1 MNSSAFAS
9 GEGALSRLTKRSSSK
24 KYWMDE
30 FDAGWT
36 RAELPSDT
44 HAEGEK
50 TLREMTRNVGYDFYT
65 RLIDRLGKDNY
76 RVEDFWNAVTALALF
91 RLTSQ
96 EKLVLAYA
104 ERDAAS
110 PHPLILDFS
119 SLQRF
124 SDVLAYVK
132 SRAGEA
138 GEQGHANVW
147 PDYARMW
154 QERGNVGSP
163 AAICLRHGKT
173 GDVHCTQALDEFDAL
188 VNIDVSADALK
199 LSFYYDGAVMDARTA
214 HSFVT
219 VLEHLAGICLE
230 NFSVLQAELSLA
242 TPEQVDAVAAI
253 NDTERPFA
261 GESRIEEFLVDAAV
275 RHPDR
280 VAIRSAGGPVTY
292 GQFHAK
298 AQAVSAALR
307 AKGVVTG
314 DVVAIMTER
323 STDMM
328 AGIFGTL
335 MAGAT
340 YLPVDPSYPAAR
352 VQYMLDDSGAKI
364 ALLGN
369 AQLAALIPAPVSGIL
384 LSDAIAADVA
394 AGPVVSQTAGLPT
407 DAAYIIYTSGST
419 GNPKGVV
426 VEHRS
431 VVNRL
436 QWMQNR
442 YVLHADDVLI
452 QKTSVSFDVSVWE
465 LFWWTLAGASLCVPE
480 PGAERDPVAL
490 IEAINQ
496 HRVSV
501 IHFVPPMLSA
511 FLGFVGDQPHLIA
524 SLKLVFA
531 SGEALTPKHIE
542 SFNALG
548 DTQYRPRLINLYGP
562 TEATVDVTYFDCDE
576 FAQNRASVPLGKPID
591 NTKIFVLDTYLQPV
605 PIGFFGEIFIAG
617 AGVARGYHRR
627 PELTAQRFLKIDHL
641 YDGRLYRT
649 GDIGRFGV
657 DGLIEYAGRT
667 DHQVKVRGFRIELQ
681 EVSTVI
687 ESLGG
692 VQNCVVLTGSTGS
705 QSDTLLAFVTTGDE
719 SVTAAQLGAD
729 AASRL
734 PVHMVPSQFILLA
747 AFPALPNGKIDR
759 KSLLRMAEASTVS
772 SLAASPPRDDIEA
785 RLVAIW
791 NTVLERED
799 IGITDNFFAI
809 GGNSI
814 HFVSILG
821 KSRQSGL
828 SFSFQD
834 MFQYPTIAE
843 LRARCS
849 VIDVL
854 QGDQDVQPTA
864 RFSLL
869 GANDKARCEAQLP
882 DCEDAYPMT
891 ALQEGLV
898 FEKELY
904 IEAAQYHDVFTYTI
918 EGSIDAPTFQAAAQR
933 LVDRN
938 QIFRTSYHMS
948 GFEQSVQV
956 VHRNVAAQVFVD
968 DLRQLSQD
976 EQKAWLDKWLK
987 NERAHLFQW
996 EKPGLVRFHV
1006 QVLTD
1011 NKYLYTLSQ
1020 HNSALDGWSIS
1031 LVHTELF
1038 NTYFDLL
1045 ADKTQE
1051 QEVKKNYIRDYVEL
1065 ETLAIEDRAQCQYW
1079 DTVLDSASHAL
1090 LPVAKRA
1097 GIGERFTVKYHPVDI
1112 SKTLSDALI
1121 GVAESLKVPVKSVLL
1136 ATHMKVLSILGNTD
1150 DVLTGYE
1157 HSGRPEVDGAAEG
1170 IGLFLNTVPFRV
1182 RLADES
1188 YAQLIER
1195 VYANEGDMLP
1205 NRRLPMA
1212 RMKERSGIKEV
1223 MFESVFNYTHFYRL
1237 KELKKHQNFS
1247 LIEVEARGE
1256 TEFALRAEFSRH
1268 FFGDNVKL
1276 NLHYHTEAFDTD
1288 FIRTVAQLYT
1298 RVLTEI
1304 AHDIA
1309 HRHQSI
1315 NLFNKDTLA
1324 AVIERGRQVEQD
1336 VLQVGAEESLV
1347 TVNAAGYL
1355 QPVGTYG
1362 ELAKLTRSAAE
1373 AIIASG
1379 QGRLP
1384 DQDQA
1389 ALRTGLSGRISFES
1403 NRFLMN
1409 ENKSAELLGERHALD
1424 DVGAEEPL
1432 SQALLSVADLIAQN
1446 WSKVF
1451 RIPRE
1456 AITLE
1461 SNFFDLGG
1469 TSILAMK
1476 SVLELRGL
1484 VSLVQLL
1491 TNSTLGPLVRSLSV
1505 KKDGARLLH
1514 VLREGEDDEVTLVC
1528 FPYAGGNA
1536 INFRDLAN
1544 ELGAAWPQL
1553 SVLGVE
1559 LPGHDYQRD
1568 SASDLA
1574 LQDRISDR
1582 LVEELCS
1589 LPSKRM
1595 MFWSHCVGAAL
1606 CLDTLQK
1613 INHDGRLERIFIGA
1627 KILHGGEADA
1637 QLAINMEHRNDDE
1650 IVSLL
1655 DKLTDGQDFASIS
1668 PDHLGVIAAAF
1679 RHDAVQSNRFLSQV
1693 QLAPRE
1699 AIPVPLINV
1708 IAKDDPLTS
1717 EYASHHERWGMFSS
1731 SLSLETLESG
1741 GHFFCRTRAAEVAA
1755 LITKY
1760 SRVACYGN

>member
-1 MNSSAFAS
+1 MNSFASAS

-50 TLREMTRNVGYDFYT
+50 TLREITRNFGYDFYT
-65 RLIDRLGKDNY
+65 RLIDRLGVDNY
-76 RVEDFWNAVTALALF
+76 SIEDFWNAVTALALS

-96 EKLVLAYA
+96 ERLVLAYA
-104 ERDAAS
+104 ERNAAS
-110 PHPLILDFS
+110 PHPLILDIA
-119 SLQRF
+119 SLKRF

-132 SRAGEA
+132 SRAEQA
-138 GEQGHANVW
+138 GEYAQTNGW
-147 PDYARMW
+147 SDYEKMW
-154 QERGNVGSP
+154 QERGNAGSP

-173 GDVHCTQALDEFDAL
+173 DDVYCKQAFDEFDAL
-188 VNIDVSADALK
+188 VNIDVSIDALK
-199 LSFYYDGAVMDARTA
+199 LTFYYNGALMDARTA

-230 NFSVLQAELSLA
+230 NFGVLQSEFSLA
-242 TPEQVDAVAAI
+242 TPEQLNVLESI
-253 NDTERPFA
+253 NATERPFDH
-261 GESRIEEFLVDAAV
+261 ESRIEDFLINAAAS
-275 RHPDR
+275 HPDR
-280 VAIRSAGGPVTY
+280 VAIRSAGGHLTY

-307 AKGVVTG
+307 TKGVGRG

-323 STDMM
+323 SADMT
-328 AGIFGTL
+328 AGIFGIL
-335 MAGAT
+335 MAGAA
-340 YLPVDPSYPAAR
+340 YLPVDPNYPVAR
-352 VQYMLDDSGAKI
+352 IQYMLDDSGAKI
-364 ALLGN
+364 ALLGG
-369 AQLAALIPAPVSGIL
+369 AQLAALVPTSVLGIL
-384 LSDAIAADVA
+384 LSDAIASHTMADPA
-394 AGPVVSQTAGLPT
+394 ASQTGGVST
-407 DAAYIIYTSGST
+407 DAAYLIYTSGST

-436 QWMQNR
+436 QWMQSR
-442 YVLHADDVLI
+442 YALNAEDVLI

-465 LFWWTLAGASLCVPE
+465 LFWWTFAGASLCIPK

-490 IEAINQ
+490 IEAIN
-496 HRVSV
+496 HHKVSV

-511 FLGFVGDQPHLIA
+511 FLGFVSDQQHLIA
-524 SLKLVFA
+524 SLRLVFA
-531 SGEALTPKHIE
+531 SGEALTPKHVE
-542 SFNALG
+542 SFKALG
-548 DTQYRPRLINLYGP
+548 GAHSRPRLINLYGP

-576 FAQNRASVPLGKPID
+576 FSQNRASVPLGKPID
-591 NTKIFVLDTYLQPV
+591 NTKIFVLDQFLRPV

-641 YDGRLYRT
+641 HDGRLYRT

-667 DHQVKVRGFRIELQ
+667 DHQVKLRGFRIELQ

-687 ESLGG
+687 ELLPG
-692 VQNCVVLTGSTGS
+692 VRNCVVLTGSAAS
-705 QSDTLLAFVTTGDE
+705 QRDTLLAFVTTRDE
-719 SVTAAQLGAD
+719 SVTAEQLSAN

-734 PVHMVPSQFILLA
+734 PAHMVPSQFILLA

-759 KSLLRMAEASTVS
+759 KCLLQTAEASTAS
-772 SLAASPPRDDIEA
+772 SLVAAPPRDDVEA

-791 NTVLERED
+791 NAVLGRHD

-843 LRARCS
+843 LRARVS
-849 VIDVL
+849 VSDVL
-854 QGDQDVQPTA
+854 QDDQELQPA
-864 RFSLL
+864 RRFSLL
-869 GANDKARCEAQLP
+869 GANDSARCESEFS

-904 IEAAQYHDVFTYTI
+904 IAAAQYHDVFTYTI
-918 EGSIDAPTFQAAAQR
+918 EGSIDAPIFKAAAQR
-933 LVDRN
+933 LVDLN

-968 DLRQLSQD
+968 DLRHLSND
-976 EQKAWLDKWLK
+976 EQKTWLNEWLEK
-987 NERAHLFQW
+987 ERAHLFQW
-996 EKPGLVRFHV
+996 EQPGLVRFHV
-1006 QVLTD
+1006 QILTD

-1045 ADKTQE
+1045 AGKNQE
-1051 QEVKKNYIRDYVEL
+1051 KEVKKNYIRDYVEL
-1065 ETLAIEDRAQCQYW
+1065 ETLAIEDRSQHQYW
-1079 DTVLDSASHAL
+1079 DMVLNSASHTL
-1090 LPVAKRA
+1090 LPVAQRP
-1097 GIGERFTVKYHPVDI
+1097 GIGERFTVKYHPVEI
-1112 SKTLSDALI
+1112 SEALSNALI
-1121 GVAESLKVPVKSVLL
+1121 GVAEGMKVPVKSVLL
-1136 ATHMKVLSILGNTD
+1136 AAHMKVLSILGNTN

-1182 RLADES
+1182 QLADES
-1188 YAQLIER
+1188 YAQLIKS
-1195 VYANEGDMLP
+1195 VYANEGEMLP

-1237 KELKKHQNFS
+1237 KELKRHQNFS

-1276 NLHYHTEAFDTD
+1276 NLHYHTESFDAD

-1304 AHDIA
+1304 VHSTEHKHHA
-1309 HRHQSI
+1309 I
-1315 NLFNKDTLA
+1315 NLFDKDGLA
-1324 AVIERGRQVEQD
+1324 TVIERGRQVGQD
-1336 VLQVGAEESLV
+1336 VLDVGAEESLV

-1355 QPVGTYG
+1355 QPIGTYG
-1362 ELAKLTRSAAE
+1362 ELAKLSGSAVE
-1373 AIIASG
+1373 AMITSG

-1384 DQDQA
+1384 DHGV
-1389 ALRTGLSGRISFES
+1389 LRTGVLGRISFQS
-1403 NRFLMN
+1403 NRFLID
-1409 ENKSAELLGERHALD
+1409 EKALAVGELQEFHATFS
-1424 DVGAEEPL
+1424 EEPL
-1432 SQALLSVADLIAQN
+1432 SPDLLLLEDQIAQN
-1446 WSKVF
+1446 WSKLF
-1451 RIPRE
+1451 QIPRE
-1456 AITLE
+1456 SISLD

-1476 SVLELRGL
+1476 SVLELRGV

-1505 KKDGARLLH
+1505 KKDDAHLLH
-1514 VLREGEDDEVTLVC
+1514 LLRKGADNEVALVC

-1536 INFRDLAN
+1536 INFRGVAN
-1544 ELGAAWPQL
+1544 ELGEAWPQL
-1553 SVLGVE
+1553 SVFGVE
-1559 LPGHDYQRD
+1559 LPGHDFQAD
-1568 SASDLA
+1568 SVGNLA
-1574 LQDRISDR
+1574 LLDRISDR
-1582 LVEELCS
+1582 LVEELRGVPARR
-1589 LPSKRM
+1589 LI
-1595 MFWSHCVGAAL
+1595 FWSHCVGAAL

-1613 INHDGRLERIFIGA
+1613 IKQDGRVERVFIGA
-1627 KILHGGEADA
+1627 KILHGAEADA
-1637 QLAINMEHRNDDE
+1637 QLASGMEHRNDDD
-1650 IVSLL
+1650 IISLL
-1655 DKLTDGQDFASIS
+1655 DRLSDGQDFAGIASDS
-1668 PDHLGVIAAAF
+1668 RGAIAAAF
-1679 RHDAVQSNRFLSQV
+1679 RHDAIEANRFLSQI
-1693 QLAPRE
+1693 QSAPRD
-1699 AIPVPLINV
+1699 ALPVPLVNV
-1708 IAKDDPLTS
+1708 IAKDDQLTS
-1717 EYASHHERWGMFSS
+1717 GYESHHGRWGMFSG
-1731 SLSLETLESG
+1731 SLVLETLESG
-1741 GHFFCRTRAAEVAA
+1741 GHFFCRTRAGEVAA
-1755 LITKY
+1755 LIVKHSQVTY
-1760 SRVACYGN
+1760 DGR